1 MIIETFKDIF
11 STIDYEIFD
20 NINGIEKLEKF
31 VIIY

>member
-1 MIIETFKDIF
+1 MIIKTFKDVF

-20 NINGIEKLEKF
+20 NSNGIEKIKKF

>member
-20 NINGIEKLEKF
+20 NISGFENLENF
-31 VIIY
+31 VIIN